1 MLTSALLK
9 GAGYTVIEAANPRIV
24 LNGGLAEGVDL
35 ILSDV
40 MMPEMSGP
48 EFSEIWLNRHPGAKF
63 LFMSGFFDSHTLDQ
77 KLTGKTLIQKPFK
90 PADLLQQ
97 VAQSIRE

>member
-1 MLTSALLK
+1 MLTSSVLK
-9 GAGYTVIEAANPRIV
+9 AAGYTVVEAANPRTV
-24 LNGGLAEGVDL
+24 LNGSVDGEVDL

-48 EFSEIWLNRHPGAKF
+48 EFSEIWLNRHPRAKF
-63 LFMSGFFDSHTLDQ
+63 LFMSGFFDSETLDK
-77 KLTGKTLIQKPFK
+77 KLTGQTLIQKPFK

-97 VAQSIRE
+97 VSRIIKD